1 MCVGGIIGNCPD
13 ERATGSPYT
22 RRMAW
27 HAPTLDRARAA
38 VVALLLGGS
47 ALLPVVPARA
57 AEPAVAAREDPCR
70 PGATDDDR
78 GIDRMR
84 SGMQRRVCSTA
95 RWFDGLFGDPREHA
109 EAYGDTYGRIGAALS
124 WDELDDTELQGSFR
138 ARLALPALDERFNA
152 EIGRDDTE
160 NYIDDSYDDAAF
172 LPGSFSDDRYAQ
184 WHAGLNFLAS
194 SRPRSVFD
202 VGAGVSL
209 GSPVNPYLRARLRGF
224 LTPRDELLVTL
235 RATGFW
241 EREQGVGSTLG
252 ADFDWSVS
260 DALLLRFAQTATLSE
275 ATAGVRWRSRLSLY
289 QALGARSALRYEA
302 SIQGETDAVQP
313 DYRGLRVTYRRSVMR
328 EWLFAELS
336 TRVFWADALDPAR
349 RCDACV
355 GVSAGFEVL
364 FGERYD
370 RWLEQPEAER

>member
-1 MCVGGIIGNCPD
+1 MALHYRQVPDGRTRGN
-13 ERATGSPYT
+13 AYT
-22 RRMAW
+22 DRMAR
-27 HAPTLDRARAA
+27 HAQTLRHACA
-38 VVALLLGGS
+38 ALLLVGITVAGTAVAQS
-47 ALLPVVPARA
+47 
-57 AEPAVAAREDPCR
+57 AEPAPAVREDPCR
-70 PGATDDDR
+70 PGAAGDDR
-78 GIDRMR
+78 GLDRMR
-84 SGMQRRVCSTA
+84 SGVQHRVCATA

-109 EAYGDTYGRIGAALS
+109 EAYGATYGRVGAALS

-138 ARLALPALDERFNA
+138 ARLALPSLDERFNA

-184 WHAGLNFLAS
+184 WHAGLNFMAS

-202 VGAGVSL
+202 VGAGLSL
-209 GSPVNPYLRARLRGF
+209 GSPVNPYVRARLRGF
-224 LTPRDELLVTL
+224 LTPREALLVTL

-241 EREQGVGSTLG
+241 EREQGAGTTLG

-275 ATAGVRWRSRLSLY
+275 ATAGLRWRSRVSLY
-289 QALGARSALRYEA
+289 QALGSRSALRYEA

-313 DYRGLRVTYRRSVMR
+313 DYRGLRVTYRRSVLR

-336 TRVFWADALDPAR
+336 TRVFWADALDPAL
-349 RCDACV
+349 RCEACV
-355 GVSAGFEVL
+355 GVSAGFEAL

-370 RWLEQPEAER
+370 RWLERSGEPP

>member
-1 MCVGGIIGNCPD
+1 
-13 ERATGSPYT
+13 
-22 RRMAW
+22 MARQ
-27 HAPTLDRARAA
+27 AQTLDQARAA
-38 VVALLLGGS
+38 VVALLLGGAA
-47 ALLPVVPARA
+47 ALPGVPAQA
-57 AEPAVAAREDPCR
+57 AEPTVAPRADPCR
-70 PGATDDDR
+70 PGTTHDDR
-78 GIDRMR
+78 GLDRMR
-84 SGMQRRVCSTA
+84 SDVQRRICSTA

-109 EAYGDTYGRIGAALS
+109 EAYGDTYGRIGTALN

-138 ARLALPALDERFNA
+138 ARLALPALDERFDA

-184 WHAGLNFLAS
+184 WHAGLNFLAN
-194 SRPRSVFD
+194 SRPRSGFD
-202 VGAGVSL
+202 IGVGLSL
-209 GSPVNPYLRARLRGF
+209 GSPVNPYVRARLRGF
-224 LTPRDELLVTL
+224 LTPRNALLVTL

-241 EREQGVGSTLG
+241 EREQGVGTTLG
-252 ADFDWSVS
+252 ADLDWSVS

-275 ATAGVRWRSRLSLY
+275 ATAGVRWRSRVSLY
-289 QALGARSALRYEA
+289 QALDTRSALRYEA

-313 DYRGLRVTYRRSVMR
+313 DYRGLRVTYRRSVLR

-349 RCDACV
+349 RCHACV
-355 GVSAGFEVL
+355 GVSVGFEVL

-370 RWLEQPEAER
+370 RWLRQTSAGP